1 MHPLIEITFV
11 EARRDRALE
20 GAIHRWVA
28 RLESMGFEVKGASV
42 TVEPQGR
49 SALAVQVALTLT
61 SGALATGTSRHIE
74 PFVAVSDAF
83 RVASRSLLHRGSR
96 PDMA

>member
-1 MHPLIEITFV
+1 MHPNIEITFV
-11 EARRDRALE
+11 DASRDRALE

-28 RLESMGFEVKGASV
+28 RVEGMGFDVRGASV

-49 SALAVQVALTLT
+49 RTLAVQVALTLA
-61 SGALATGTSRHIE
+61 GGRLATGTSCHAE

-83 RVASRSLLHRGSR
+83 RVASRALLQRGSR
-96 PDMA
+96 PPMA